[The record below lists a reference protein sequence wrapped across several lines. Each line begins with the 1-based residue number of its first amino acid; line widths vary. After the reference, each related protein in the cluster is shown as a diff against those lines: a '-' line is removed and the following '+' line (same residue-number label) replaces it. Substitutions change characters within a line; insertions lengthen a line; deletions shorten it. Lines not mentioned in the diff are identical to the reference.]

1 MDFQHIE
8 ATFGKLEYRSL
19 SFSKGLNIIEA
30 PNESGKSTLLAFLRV
45 MLYGFPPRERG
56 ALADKN
62 RYAPWSLSPMRGTLA
77 LTCQKGDIT
86 LQRDTARANSP
97 MGRFSAVYTGSSE
110 TVDGLTA
117 ADCGETLLG
126 VPREVYERSAFIRQ
140 SSLTVDA
147 STELERRIAA
157 LITTGEEG
165 QSFSEASA
173 ALKKQLNARKYNKS
187 GRIPALEA
195 EISAQERALEE
206 LSQLTRSKRKAEEAL
221 ASFDAEE
228 ASLREQLRAHDLCD
242 AQDARRAA
250 AEVQQAWQS
259 TESKA
264 EYLRRALIEQNVPAR
279 DALEQGR
286 ARLNA
291 LSSLKVEATDA
302 QKRCDDAEAALSD
315 FDARPAERP
324 RSLLPYIIVS
334 AVLLLLFIFVS
345 ALPSPV
351 ALAGCIVS
359 GAALAALLVL
369 NWNNARKV
377 RAAHEEKRGVLEQA
391 LRDARSDA
399 AAQQKLYDAAAREL
413 LVLIPAGDIS
423 RVGAYLDA
431 ALQKYAELDALTREA
446 RDLSL
451 RGLSNTEQDIRRA
464 AKGARVARGLSL
476 RCELLSARAPKGDV
490 PDEPVVRP
498 ARSRAELQTAL
509 DALARCRREAQ
520 STFDYTSGRCRAIGD
535 AAELEAALTQKRDE
549 LAQKQAEYDAIA
561 LAMESLQSANT
572 ALQNRF
578 SPALSR
584 RAGELFSRLT
594 GGKYESVLLD
604 RTFSAQAGETGESV
618 SHDAQLL
625 SLGTLDQLYLA
636 VRLAICESALPAD
649 DPPPIVLDD
658 ALVRFDDERCRAALE
673 LLLEESKSHQI
684 LLFTCQHRES
694 AYLSGRDGVTFLSL

>member
-8 ATFGKLEYRSL
+8 ATFGKLEHCSL
-19 SFSKGLNIIEA
+19 SFSSGLNIIEA

-62 RYAPWSLSPMRGTLA
+62 RYAPWSLSPMRGTLS
-77 LTCQKGDIT
+77 LSSQKGNIT

-97 MGRFSAVYTGSSE
+97 MGRFSAIYTGSGES
-110 TVDGLTA
+110 VDGLTA

-126 VPREVYERSAFIRQ
+126 IPCEVYERSAFIRQ

-147 STELERRIAA
+147 SAELERRIAA

-195 EISAQERALEE
+195 AVAAQERSLAE
-206 LSQLTRSKRKAEEAL
+206 LSQLTRSRQEAEAAL
-221 ASFDAEE
+221 AAFDAEE
-228 ASLREQLRAHDLCD
+228 ASLRAQLRAHDICD
-242 AQDARRAA
+242 AQGIRLAA
-250 AEVQQAWQS
+250 AQARQRWQAA
-259 TESKA
+259 ESSA
-264 EYLRRALIEQNVPAR
+264 EQLRRTLIENSIPPR

-286 ARLNA
+286 MRLIA
-291 LSSLKVEATDA
+291 LSSLKADA
-302 QKRCDDAEAALSD
+302 ADARQQYRDAEGALAA
-315 FDARPAERP
+315 FDAKPIERVH
-324 RSLLPYIIVS
+324 SLLPYIIVS
-334 AVLLLLFIFVS
+334 AVLF
-345 ALPSPV
+345 
-351 ALAGCIVS
+351 
-359 GAALAALLVL
+359 AALMVIQTLPTAVAMAGRVLSGIALLAL
-369 NWNNARKV
+369 LIIDANSRRKV
-377 RAAHEEKRGVLEQA
+377 RRVHDEKRRVFEQA
-391 LRDARSDA
+391 LREAQSDA
-399 AAQQKLYDAAAREL
+399 AAQQKLCDSAAREL

-423 RVGAYLDA
+423 RVSTYLDT
-431 ALQKYAELDALTREA
+431 ALHKYAELDTLEREA
-446 RDLSL
+446 R
-451 RGLSNTEQDIRRA
+451 E
-464 AKGARVARGLSL
+464 LSL
-476 RCELLSARAPKGDV
+476 RCELLSAQQPQSDV
-490 PDEPVVRP
+490 PTEPAVRP
-498 ARSRAELQTAL
+498 TRSRTELQSAL
-509 DALARCRREAQ
+509 DALTVRRREAQ

-561 LAMESLQSANT
+561 LAMESLQSANI

-636 VRLAICESALPAD
+636 VRLAICESVLPAD

-658 ALVRFDDERCRAALE
+658 ALVRFDDARCRAALD
-673 LLLEESKSHQI
+673 LLLEESKSRQI

-694 AYLSGRDGVTFLSL
+694 AYLAGRDGVTLLSL

>member
-8 ATFGKLEYRSL
+8 ATFGKLEHCSL
-19 SFSKGLNIIEA
+19 SFSSGLNIIEA

-62 RYAPWSLSPMRGTLA
+62 RYAPWSLSPMRGTLS
-77 LTCQKGDIT
+77 LSCQKGNIT

-97 MGRFSAVYTGSSE
+97 MGRFSAIYTGGGES
-110 TVDGLTA
+110 VDGLTA

-126 VPREVYERSAFIRQ
+126 IPCEVYERSAFIRQ

-147 STELERRIAA
+147 SAELERRIAA

-195 EISAQERALEE
+195 EIVAQERSLAE
-206 LSQLTRSKRKAEEAL
+206 LSQLTRSRQEAEAAL
-221 ASFDAEE
+221 AAFDAEE
-228 ASLREQLRAHDLCD
+228 AFLRAQLHTHDVCDAQEAKRAAAQARQRWQTVESSAEQLR
-242 AQDARRAA
+242 RM
-250 AEVQQAWQS
+250 
-259 TESKA
+259 
-264 EYLRRALIEQNVPAR
+264 LIEDSVPPR

-286 ARLNA
+286 MRLST
-291 LSSLKVEATDA
+291 LPSLKADAADA
-302 QKRCDDAEAALSD
+302 QQRCRDAEDALAA
-315 FDARPAERP
+315 FDARPVERV

-334 AVLLLLFIFVS
+334 AVLF
-345 ALPSPV
+345 
-351 ALAGCIVS
+351 
-359 GAALAALLVL
+359 AALMIIQTLPAAVAMAGRVLSAIALLVL
-369 NWNNARKV
+369 LTINANSRRKV
-377 RAAHEEKRGVLEQA
+377 CRAHDEKRRAFEQA
-391 LRDARSDA
+391 LREAQSDA
-399 AAQQKLYDAAAREL
+399 AAQQKLCDSAAREL

-423 RVGAYLDA
+423 RVSTYLDT
-431 ALQKYAELDALTREA
+431 ALRKYAELDALTHEA
-446 RDLSL
+446 R
-451 RGLSNTEQDIRRA
+451 E
-464 AKGARVARGLSL
+464 LSL
-476 RCELLSARAPKGDV
+476 RCELLSAQQPQSDV
-490 PDEPVVRP
+490 PAEPAVRP
-498 ARSRAELQTAL
+498 ARSRAELQNAL
-509 DALARCRREAQ
+509 DVLIVRRREAQ

-535 AAELEAALTQKRDE
+535 AAELEAMLAQKRAE
-549 LAQKQAEYDAIA
+549 LAQNQAEYDAIA
-561 LAMESLQSANT
+561 LAMDALQHANT
-572 ALQNRF
+572 ALQSRF

-604 RTFSAQAGETGESV
+604 RTFSAQAGEAGESI

-625 SLGTLDQLYLA
+625 SLGTLDQLYLS
-636 VRLAICESALPAD
+636 VRLAICESVLPES

-658 ALVRFDDERCRAALE
+658 ALVRFDDARCRAALD
-673 LLLEESKSHQI
+673 LLLEESKSRQI

-694 AYLSGRDGVTFLSL
+694 AYLAGRDGVTLLSL

>member
-8 ATFGKLEYRSL
+8 ATFGKLEHCSL
-19 SFSKGLNIIEA
+19 SFSSGLNIIEA

-62 RYAPWSLSPMRGTLA
+62 RYAPWSLSPMRGTLS
-77 LTCQKGDIT
+77 LSSQKGNIT

-97 MGRFSAVYTGSSE
+97 MGRFSAIYTGSGES
-110 TVDGLTA
+110 VDGLTA

-126 VPREVYERSAFIRQ
+126 IPCEIYERSAFIRQ

-147 STELERRIAA
+147 SAELERRIAA

-195 EISAQERALEE
+195 EIDAQERSLAE
-206 LSQLTRSKRKAEEAL
+206 LSQLTRSRQETEAAL
-221 ASFDAEE
+221 AAFDAEE
-228 ASLREQLRAHDLCD
+228 ASLRAQLCAHDICD
-242 AQDARRAA
+242 AQDIRLAA
-250 AEVQQAWQS
+250 AQAQQRWQAA
-259 TESKA
+259 ESSA
-264 EYLRRALIEQNVPAR
+264 EQLRRTLIEDRVPPR

-286 ARLNA
+286 MRLIA
-291 LSSLKVEATDA
+291 LSSLKADAADA
-302 QKRCDDAEAALSD
+302 QQRYRDTEGALAA
-315 FDARPAERP
+315 FDAKPAERAH
-324 RSLLPYIIVS
+324 SLLPYIIVS
-334 AVLLLLFIFVS
+334 AVLF
-345 ALPSPV
+345 
-351 ALAGCIVS
+351 
-359 GAALAALLVL
+359 AALMVIQTLPTAVAMAGRVLSGIALLAL
-369 NWNNARKV
+369 LIIDANSRRKV
-377 RAAHEEKRGVLEQA
+377 RRVHDEKRRVFEQA
-391 LRDARSDA
+391 LREAQSDA
-399 AAQQKLYDAAAREL
+399 AAQQKLCDSAAREL

-423 RVGAYLDA
+423 RVSTYLDT
-431 ALQKYAELDALTREA
+431 ALHKYAELDTLEREA
-446 RDLSL
+446 R
-451 RGLSNTEQDIRRA
+451 E
-464 AKGARVARGLSL
+464 LSL
-476 RCELLSARAPKGDV
+476 RCELLSAQQPQSDV
-490 PDEPVVRP
+490 PTEPAVRP
-498 ARSRAELQTAL
+498 TRSRAELQSAL
-509 DALARCRREAQ
+509 DALTVRRREAQ

-535 AAELEAALTQKRDE
+535 AAELEAGLAQKHTE

-561 LAMESLQSANT
+561 LAMEALQLANT
-572 ALQNRF
+572 ALQSRF

-604 RTFSAQAGETGESV
+604 RTFSAQAGEAGESI

-636 VRLAICESALPAD
+636 VRLAICESVLPEG

-658 ALVRFDDERCRAALE
+658 ALVRFDDARCRAALD
-673 LLLEESKSHQI
+673 LLLEESKSRQI

-694 AYLSGRDGVTFLSL
+694 AYLAGRDGVTLLSL

>member
-1 MDFQHIE
+1 MSSERKNTGLRVALASYDVHQLRVWHQYIAE
-8 ATFGKLEYRSL
+8 QSAEILCSEYRS
-19 SFSKGLNIIEA
+19 GE
-30 PNESGKSTLLAFLRV
+30 ELLQSLKQGRNTEVVVLGGPLEDMDSREFLER
-45 MLYGFPPRERG
+45 MSRLPQKPLLLLQDNARRERT
-56 ALADKN
+56 AVS
-62 RYAPWSLSPMRGTLA
+62 SLSP
-77 LTCQKGDIT
+77 
-86 LQRDTARANSP
+86 
-97 MGRFSAVYTGSSE
+97 
-110 TVDGLTA
+110 DGPCYL
-117 ADCGETLLG
+117 
-126 VPREVYERSAFIRQ
+126 IRQ

-147 STELERRIAA
+147 SAELERRIAA

-165 QSFSEASA
+165 QSFSEAST

-187 GRIPALEA
+187 GRIPALEF
-195 EISAQERALEE
+195 EISAQERALDE

-221 ASFDAEE
+221 AAFDAEE
-228 ASLREQLRAHDLCD
+228 ASLREQFLAHDLCD

-250 AEVQQAWQS
+250 AEARQAWQS

-264 EYLRRALIEQNVPAR
+264 EHLRRALIEQNVPAR

-291 LSSLKVEATDA
+291 LSSLKAEAADA

-369 NWNNARKV
+369 NWNNTRKV
-377 RAAHEEKRGVLEQA
+377 RTAHEEKRGTLEQA

-399 AAQQKLYDAAAREL
+399 AAQQKLYDSAAREL

-446 RDLSL
+446 RD
-451 RGLSNTEQDIRRA
+451 
-464 AKGARVARGLSL
+464 LSL

-584 RAGELFSRLT
+584 RVGELFSRLT

-636 VRLAICESALPAD
+636 VRLAICESVLPAD

-673 LLLEESKSHQI
+673 LLLEESKSRQI

>member
-8 ATFGKLEYRSL
+8 ATFGKLEHRSL

-56 ALADKN
+56 AMADKN
-62 RYAPWSLSPMRGTLA
+62 RYAPWSLSPMRGTLT
-77 LTCQKGDIT
+77 LTCEKGGIT
-86 LQRDTARANSP
+86 LQRGTARANSP
-97 MGRFSAVYTGSSE
+97 MGRFSAVYTGSGE
-110 TVDGLTA
+110 AVDGLTG

-126 VPREVYERSAFIRQ
+126 IPCEVYERSAFIRQ

-147 STELERRIAA
+147 SAELERRIAA

-195 EISAQERALEE
+195 EISAQERALDE

-221 ASFDAEE
+221 AAFDAEE

-250 AEVQQAWQS
+250 AEARQAWQS
-259 TESKA
+259 TENKA
-264 EYLRRALIEQNVPAR
+264 EHLRRALIEQNVPAR

-291 LSSLKVEATDA
+291 LSSLKAADA

-451 RGLSNTEQDIRRA
+451 R
-464 AKGARVARGLSL
+464 
-476 RCELLSARAPKGDV
+476 CELLSARVPKGDI
-490 PDEPVVRP
+490 PDEPTERP
-498 ARSRAELQTAL
+498 ARSRTELQTAL
-509 DALARCRREAQ
+509 DALAQRRREAQ

-673 LLLEESKSHQI
+673 LLLEESKSRQI

>member
-8 ATFGKLEYRSL
+8 ATFGKLEHRSL

-56 ALADKN
+56 AMADKN
-62 RYAPWSLSPMRGTLA
+62 RYAPWSLSPMRGA
-77 LTCQKGDIT
+77 LTLTCEKGGIT

-97 MGRFSAVYTGSSE
+97 MGRFSAVYTGSGE
-110 TVDGLTA
+110 AVDGLTA

-126 VPREVYERSAFIRQ
+126 VPCEVYERSAFIRQ

-147 STELERRIAA
+147 SAELERRIAA

-195 EISAQERALEE
+195 EISAQERALDE

-250 AEVQQAWQS
+250 AEARQAWQS
-259 TESKA
+259 TENKA
-264 EYLRRALIEQNVPAR
+264 EHLRRVLIEQNVPAR

-291 LSSLKVEATDA
+291 LSSLKAADA

-359 GAALAALLVL
+359 SAALAALLVL
-369 NWNNARKV
+369 NRNNARKV

-446 RDLSL
+446 RD
-451 RGLSNTEQDIRRA
+451 
-464 AKGARVARGLSL
+464 LSL

-618 SHDAQLL
+618 SHGAQLL

-673 LLLEESKSHQI
+673 LLLEESKSRQI

-694 AYLSGRDGVTFLSL
+694 AYFSGRDGVTFLSL

>member
-8 ATFGKLEYRSL
+8 ATFGKLEHRSL

-56 ALADKN
+56 AMADKN
-62 RYAPWSLSPMRGTLA
+62 RYAPWSLSPMRGTLT
-77 LTCQKGDIT
+77 LTCEKGGIT

-97 MGRFSAVYTGSSE
+97 MGRFSAVYTGSGE
-110 TVDGLTA
+110 AVDGLTA

-126 VPREVYERSAFIRQ
+126 VPCEVYERSAFIRQ

-147 STELERRIAA
+147 SAELERRIAA

-195 EISAQERALEE
+195 EISAQEHALDE

-242 AQDARRAA
+242 AQDACRAA
-250 AEVQQAWQS
+250 AEARQAWQS
-259 TESKA
+259 TESNA

-291 LSSLKVEATDA
+291 LSSLKAADA
-302 QKRCDDAEAALSD
+302 QKRCDDTEAALSD
-315 FDARPAERP
+315 FDARPVERP

-446 RDLSL
+446 RD
-451 RGLSNTEQDIRRA
+451 
-464 AKGARVARGLSL
+464 LSL

-673 LLLEESKSHQI
+673 LLLEESKSRQI

-694 AYLSGRDGVTFLSL
+694 AYFSGRDGVTFLSL

>member
-8 ATFGKLEYRSL
+8 ATFGKLEHCSL
-19 SFSKGLNIIEA
+19 SFSSGLNIIEA

-62 RYAPWSLSPMRGTLA
+62 RYAPWSLSPMRGTLS
-77 LTCQKGDIT
+77 LSSQKGNIT

-97 MGRFSAVYTGSSE
+97 MGRFSAIYTGSGES
-110 TVDGLTA
+110 VDGLTA

-126 VPREVYERSAFIRQ
+126 IPCEVYERSAFIRQ

-147 STELERRIAA
+147 SAELERRIAA

-195 EISAQERALEE
+195 EIVAQERSLAE
-206 LSQLTRSKRKAEEAL
+206 LSQLTRSRQEAEAAL
-221 ASFDAEE
+221 AAFDAEE
-228 ASLREQLRAHDLCD
+228 ASLRAQLRAHDICD
-242 AQDARRAA
+242 AQDIRLAA
-250 AEVQQAWQS
+250 AQARQRWQAA
-259 TESKA
+259 ESSA
-264 EYLRRALIEQNVPAR
+264 EHLRRTLIEDRVPPC

-286 ARLNA
+286 MRLIA
-291 LSSLKVEATDA
+291 LSSLKADAADA
-302 QKRCDDAEAALSD
+302 QQRYRDAEDALAA
-315 FDARPAERP
+315 FDAKPVERV

-334 AVLLLLFIFVS
+334 AVLF
-345 ALPSPV
+345 
-351 ALAGCIVS
+351 
-359 GAALAALLVL
+359 AALMLIQTLPAAVAMAGRVLSATALLVL
-369 NWNNARKV
+369 LIINANSRRKV
-377 RAAHEEKRGVLEQA
+377 CHAHEEKRRAFEQA
-391 LRDARSDA
+391 LREAQSDA
-399 AAQQKLYDAAAREL
+399 AAQQKLCDSAAREL

-423 RVGAYLDA
+423 RVSIYLDT
-431 ALQKYAELDALTREA
+431 ALHKYAELDTLEREA
-446 RDLSL
+446 R
-451 RGLSNTEQDIRRA
+451 E
-464 AKGARVARGLSL
+464 LSL
-476 RCELLSARAPKGDV
+476 RCELLSAQQPQSDV
-490 PDEPVVRP
+490 PTEPAVRP
-498 ARSRAELQTAL
+498 TRSRAELQSAL
-509 DALARCRREAQ
+509 DALTARRREAQ

-535 AAELEAALTQKRDE
+535 AAELEAGLAQKRAE
-549 LAQKQAEYDAIA
+549 LAQNQSEYDAIA
-561 LAMESLQSANT
+561 LAMEALQHANT
-572 ALQNRF
+572 ALQSRF

-594 GGKYESVLLD
+594 DGKYESVLLD
-604 RTFSAQAGETGESV
+604 RTFSAQAGEAGESI

-636 VRLAICESALPAD
+636 VRLAICESVLTEG

-658 ALVRFDDERCRAALE
+658 ALVRFDDARCRAALD
-673 LLLEESKSHQI
+673 LLLEESKSRQI

-694 AYLSGRDGVTFLSL
+694 AYLAGRDGVTLLSL

>member
-8 ATFGKLEYRSL
+8 ATFGKLEHCSL
-19 SFSKGLNIIEA
+19 SFSSGLNIIEA

-56 ALADKN
+56 VLADKN
-62 RYAPWSLSPMRGTLA
+62 RYAPWSLSPMRGTLS
-77 LTCQKGDIT
+77 LSSQKGNIT

-97 MGRFSAVYTGSSE
+97 MGRFSAIYTGSGES
-110 TVDGLTA
+110 VDGLTA

-126 VPREVYERSAFIRQ
+126 IPCEVYERSAFIRQ

-147 STELERRIAA
+147 SAELERRIAA
-157 LITTGEEG
+157 LITTSEEG

-195 EISAQERALEE
+195 AVAAQERSLAE
-206 LSQLTRSKRKAEEAL
+206 LSQLTRSRQEAEAAL
-221 ASFDAEE
+221 AAFDAEE
-228 ASLREQLRAHDLCD
+228 ASLRAQLRAHDICD
-242 AQDARRAA
+242 AQDIRFAA
-250 AEVQQAWQS
+250 AQARQRWQ
-259 TESKA
+259 TAESSA
-264 EYLRRALIEQNVPAR
+264 EQLRRTLIEESIPPR
-279 DALEQGR
+279 DALELGR
-286 ARLNA
+286 MRLSA
-291 LSSLKVEATDA
+291 LSSLKADAADA
-302 QKRCDDAEAALSD
+302 QQRCRDAEDALAA
-315 FDARPAERP
+315 FDAKPVERV

-334 AVLLLLFIFVS
+334 AVLF
-345 ALPSPV
+345 
-351 ALAGCIVS
+351 
-359 GAALAALLVL
+359 AALMLIQTLPAAVAMAGRVLSATALLVL
-369 NWNNARKV
+369 LIINANSRRKV
-377 RAAHEEKRGVLEQA
+377 CHAHEEKRRAFEQA
-391 LRDARSDA
+391 LREAQSDA
-399 AAQQKLYDAAAREL
+399 AAQQKLCDSAAREL

-423 RVGAYLDA
+423 RVSTYLDT
-431 ALQKYAELDALTREA
+431 ALHKYAELDTLEREA
-446 RDLSL
+446 R
-451 RGLSNTEQDIRRA
+451 E
-464 AKGARVARGLSL
+464 LSL
-476 RCELLSARAPKGDV
+476 RCELLSAQQPQSDV
-490 PDEPVVRP
+490 PTEPAVRP
-498 ARSRAELQTAL
+498 TRSRAELQSAL

-673 LLLEESKSHQI
+673 LLLEESKSRQI

>member
-8 ATFGKLEYRSL
+8 ATFGKLEHRSL

-56 ALADKN
+56 AMADKN

-97 MGRFSAVYTGSSE
+97 MGCFSAVYTGSGE
-110 TVDGLTA
+110 AVDGLTA

-126 VPREVYERSAFIRQ
+126 VPCEVYERSAFIRQ

-147 STELERRIAA
+147 SAELERRIAA

-165 QSFSEASA
+165 QSFSEAST

-195 EISAQERALEE
+195 EISAQERALDE

-250 AEVQQAWQS
+250 AEARQAWQS

-264 EYLRRALIEQNVPAR
+264 EHLRRALIEQNVPAR

-291 LSSLKVEATDA
+291 LSSLKAADA

-324 RSLLPYIIVS
+324 RLLLPYIIVS
-334 AVLLLLFIFVS
+334 AVLLLLFISVS

-377 RAAHEEKRGVLEQA
+377 RAAHEEKRSVLEQA

-399 AAQQKLYDAAAREL
+399 AAQQKLYDSAAREL

-446 RDLSL
+446 RD
-451 RGLSNTEQDIRRA
+451 
-464 AKGARVARGLSL
+464 LSL

-673 LLLEESKSHQI
+673 LLLEESKSRQI

-694 AYLSGRDGVTFLSL
+694 AYFSGRDGVTFLSL

>member
-8 ATFGKLEYRSL
+8 ATFGKLEHRSL

-56 ALADKN
+56 AMADKN
-62 RYAPWSLSPMRGTLA
+62 RYAPWSLSPMRGTLT
-77 LTCQKGDIT
+77 LTCEKGGIT

-97 MGRFSAVYTGSSE
+97 MGRFSAVYTGSGE
-110 TVDGLTA
+110 AVDGLTA

-126 VPREVYERSAFIRQ
+126 VPCEVYERSAFIRQ

-147 STELERRIAA
+147 SAELERRIAA

-195 EISAQERALEE
+195 EISAQERALDE

-250 AEVQQAWQS
+250 AEARQAWQS

-264 EYLRRALIEQNVPAR
+264 EHLRRALIEQNVPAH

-291 LSSLKVEATDA
+291 LSSLKAADA

-315 FDARPAERP
+315 FDAKPVERP

-446 RDLSL
+446 RD
-451 RGLSNTEQDIRRA
+451 
-464 AKGARVARGLSL
+464 LSL

-673 LLLEESKSHQI
+673 LLLEESKSRQI

>member
-8 ATFGKLEYRSL
+8 ATFGKLEHRSL

-97 MGRFSAVYTGSSE
+97 MGRFSAVCTGSGE
-110 TVDGLTA
+110 AVDGLTA

-126 VPREVYERSAFIRQ
+126 VPCEVYERSAFIRQ

-147 STELERRIAA
+147 SAELERRIAA

-195 EISAQERALEE
+195 EISAQERALDE

-250 AEVQQAWQS
+250 AEARQAWQS
-259 TESKA
+259 TENKA
-264 EYLRRALIEQNVPAR
+264 EHLRRALIEQNVPAR

-291 LSSLKVEATDA
+291 LSSLKAADA

-369 NWNNARKV
+369 NWNNTRKV
-377 RAAHEEKRGVLEQA
+377 RTAHEEKRGTLEQA

-399 AAQQKLYDAAAREL
+399 AAQQKLYDSAAREL

-446 RDLSL
+446 RD
-451 RGLSNTEQDIRRA
+451 
-464 AKGARVARGLSL
+464 LSL

-673 LLLEESKSHQI
+673 LLLEESKSRQI

-694 AYLSGRDGVTFLSL
+694 AYFSGRDGVTFLSL

>member
-8 ATFGKLEYRSL
+8 ATFGKLEHRSL

-126 VPREVYERSAFIRQ
+126 VPCEVYERSAFIRQ

-221 ASFDAEE
+221 AAFDAEE
-228 ASLREQLRAHDLCD
+228 TSLREQFLAHDLCD
-242 AQDARRAA
+242 AQDDRRAA
-250 AEVQQAWQS
+250 AEARQAWQS

-264 EYLRRALIEQNVPAR
+264 EHLRRALIEQNVPAR

-291 LSSLKVEATDA
+291 LSSLKAADA

-377 RAAHEEKRGVLEQA
+377 RTAHEEKRGVLEQA

-399 AAQQKLYDAAAREL
+399 AAQQKLYDSAVREL
-413 LVLIPAGDIS
+413 LVLIPAGDVS

-451 RGLSNTEQDIRRA
+451 R
-464 AKGARVARGLSL
+464 
-476 RCELLSARAPKGDV
+476 CELLSARAPKGDV
-490 PDEPVVRP
+490 LDEPVVRP

-535 AAELEAALTQKRDE
+535 AAELGAALTQKRDE

-604 RTFSAQAGETGESV
+604 RTFSAQAGETGKSV

-673 LLLEESKSHQI
+673 LLLEESKSRQI

>member
-8 ATFGKLEYRSL
+8 ATFGKLEHRSL

-56 ALADKN
+56 AMADKN

-97 MGRFSAVYTGSSE
+97 MGRFSAVYTGSGE
-110 TVDGLTA
+110 AVDGLSA

-126 VPREVYERSAFIRQ
+126 VPCEVYERSAFIRQ

-147 STELERRIAA
+147 SAELERRIAA

-165 QSFSEASA
+165 QSFSEAST

-195 EISAQERALEE
+195 EISAQERALDE
-206 LSQLTRSKRKAEEAL
+206 LSQLTRSKHKAEEAL

-250 AEVQQAWQS
+250 AEARQAWQS
-259 TESKA
+259 AESKA
-264 EYLRRALIEQNVPAR
+264 AYLRRALIEQNVPAR

-291 LSSLKVEATDA
+291 LSSLKAADA
-302 QKRCDDAEAALSD
+302 QKRCDDTEAALSD

-369 NWNNARKV
+369 NRNNARKV

-451 RGLSNTEQDIRRA
+451 R
-464 AKGARVARGLSL
+464 
-476 RCELLSARAPKGDV
+476 CELLSARVPKGDI
-490 PDEPVVRP
+490 PDEPTERP
-498 ARSRAELQTAL
+498 ARSRTELQTAL
-509 DALARCRREAQ
+509 DALAQRRREAQ

-636 VRLAICESALPAD
+636 VRLAICESVLPAD

-673 LLLEESKSHQI
+673 LLLEESKSRQI

>member
-8 ATFGKLEYRSL
+8 ATFGKLEHRSL

-56 ALADKN
+56 AMADKN

-97 MGRFSAVYTGSSE
+97 MGRFSAVYTGSGE
-110 TVDGLTA
+110 AVDGLTA

-126 VPREVYERSAFIRQ
+126 VPCEVYERSAFIRQ

-250 AEVQQAWQS
+250 AEARQAWQS

-264 EYLRRALIEQNVPAR
+264 EHLRRALIEQNVPAR

-291 LSSLKVEATDA
+291 LSSLKAADA

-451 RGLSNTEQDIRRA
+451 R
-464 AKGARVARGLSL
+464 
-476 RCELLSARAPKGDV
+476 CELLSARAPKGDV

-549 LAQKQAEYDAIA
+549 LAQKQAEYDAIV

-604 RTFSAQAGETGESV
+604 RTFSAQAGETGDSV

-673 LLLEESKSHQI
+673 LLLEESKSRQI

>member
-8 ATFGKLEYRSL
+8 ATFGKLEHCSL
-19 SFSKGLNIIEA
+19 SFSSGLNIIEA

-62 RYAPWSLSPMRGTLA
+62 RYAPWSLSPMRGTLS
-77 LTCQKGDIT
+77 LSCKKGGIT

-97 MGRFSAVYTGSSE
+97 MGRFSAIYTGSGES
-110 TVDGLTA
+110 VDGLTA

-126 VPREVYERSAFIRQ
+126 IPCEVYERSAFIRQ

-147 STELERRIAA
+147 SAELERRIAA

-165 QSFSEASA
+165 QSFSEAFA

-187 GRIPALEA
+187 GHIPALEA
-195 EISAQERALEE
+195 EIVAQERSLAE
-206 LSQLTRSKRKAEEAL
+206 LSQLTRSRQEAEAAL
-221 ASFDAEE
+221 AAFDAEE
-228 ASLREQLRAHDLCD
+228 ASLRAQLRAHDICD
-242 AQDARRAA
+242 AQGIRLAA
-250 AEVQQAWQS
+250 AQARQRWQAA
-259 TESKA
+259 ESSA
-264 EYLRRALIEQNVPAR
+264 EQLRRTLIENSIPPR

-286 ARLNA
+286 MRLIA
-291 LSSLKVEATDA
+291 LSSLKADA
-302 QKRCDDAEAALSD
+302 ADARQRYRDAEGALAA
-315 FDARPAERP
+315 FDAKPAERVH
-324 RSLLPYIIVS
+324 SLLPYIIVS
-334 AVLLLLFIFVS
+334 AVLF
-345 ALPSPV
+345 
-351 ALAGCIVS
+351 
-359 GAALAALLVL
+359 AALMVIQTLPAAVAMAGRVLSGIALLAL
-369 NWNNARKV
+369 LIIDANSRRKV
-377 RAAHEEKRGVLEQA
+377 RRVHDEKRRVFEQA
-391 LRDARSDA
+391 LREAQSDA
-399 AAQQKLYDAAAREL
+399 AAQQKLCDSAAREL

-423 RVGAYLDA
+423 RVSTYLDT
-431 ALQKYAELDALTREA
+431 ALHKYAELDTLEREA
-446 RDLSL
+446 R
-451 RGLSNTEQDIRRA
+451 E
-464 AKGARVARGLSL
+464 LSL
-476 RCELLSARAPKGDV
+476 RCELLSAQQPQSDV
-490 PDEPVVRP
+490 PTEPAVRP
-498 ARSRAELQTAL
+498 TRSRTELQSAL
-509 DALARCRREAQ
+509 DALTVRRREAQ

-561 LAMESLQSANT
+561 LAMESLQSANI

-636 VRLAICESALPAD
+636 VRLAICESVLPAD

-658 ALVRFDDERCRAALE
+658 ALVRFDDARCRAALD
-673 LLLEESKSHQI
+673 LLLEESKSRQI

-694 AYLSGRDGVTFLSL
+694 AYLAGRDGVTLLSL

>member
-8 ATFGKLEYRSL
+8 ATFGKLEHRSL

-56 ALADKN
+56 AMADKN

-97 MGRFSAVYTGSSE
+97 MGRFSAVYTGSGE
-110 TVDGLTA
+110 AVDGLTA

-126 VPREVYERSAFIRQ
+126 VPCEVYERSAFIRQ

-147 STELERRIAA
+147 SAELERRIAA

-165 QSFSEASA
+165 QSFSEAST

-187 GRIPALEA
+187 GRIPALET
-195 EISAQERALEE
+195 EISAQERALDE
-206 LSQLTRSKRKAEEAL
+206 LSQLTRSKRKAEEAI

-250 AEVQQAWQS
+250 AEARQAWQS

-264 EYLRRALIEQNVPAR
+264 EHLRRALIEQNVPAR

-291 LSSLKVEATDA
+291 LSSLKAADA

-324 RSLLPYIIVS
+324 RSLFPYIIVS

-351 ALAGCIVS
+351 ALVGCIVS

-369 NWNNARKV
+369 NWNNTRKV
-377 RAAHEEKRGVLEQA
+377 RTAHEEKRGTLEQA

-399 AAQQKLYDAAAREL
+399 AAQQKLYDSAAREL

-446 RDLSL
+446 RD
-451 RGLSNTEQDIRRA
+451 
-464 AKGARVARGLSL
+464 LSL

-673 LLLEESKSHQI
+673 LLLEESKSRQI

>member
-1 MDFQHIE
+1 MNFQHIE
-8 ATFGKLEYRSL
+8 ATFGKLEHCSL
-19 SFSKGLNIIEA
+19 SFSSGLNIIEA

-62 RYAPWSLSPMRGTLA
+62 RYAPWSLSPMRGTLS
-77 LTCQKGDIT
+77 LSCKKGGIT

-97 MGRFSAVYTGSSE
+97 MGRFSAIYTGSGES
-110 TVDGLTA
+110 VDGLTA

-126 VPREVYERSAFIRQ
+126 IPCEVYERSAFIRQ

-147 STELERRIAA
+147 SAELERRIAA

-195 EISAQERALEE
+195 AVAAQERSLAE
-206 LSQLTRSKRKAEEAL
+206 LSQLTRSRQEAEAAL
-221 ASFDAEE
+221 AAFDAEE
-228 ASLREQLRAHDLCD
+228 ASLRAQLRAHDICD
-242 AQDARRAA
+242 AQGIRLAA
-250 AEVQQAWQS
+250 AQARQRWQAA
-259 TESKA
+259 ESSA
-264 EYLRRALIEQNVPAR
+264 EQLRRTLIENSIPPR

-286 ARLNA
+286 MRLIA
-291 LSSLKVEATDA
+291 LSSLKADA
-302 QKRCDDAEAALSD
+302 ADARQRYRDAEGALAA
-315 FDARPAERP
+315 FDAKPIERVH
-324 RSLLPYIIVS
+324 SLLPYIIVS
-334 AVLLLLFIFVS
+334 AVLF
-345 ALPSPV
+345 
-351 ALAGCIVS
+351 
-359 GAALAALLVL
+359 AALMVIQTLPTAVAMAGRVLSGIALLAL
-369 NWNNARKV
+369 LIIDANSRRKV
-377 RAAHEEKRGVLEQA
+377 RRVHDEKRRVFEQS
-391 LRDARSDA
+391 LREAQSDA
-399 AAQQKLYDAAAREL
+399 AAQQKLCDSAAREL

-423 RVGAYLDA
+423 RVSTYLDT
-431 ALQKYAELDALTREA
+431 ALHKYAELDTLEREA
-446 RDLSL
+446 R
-451 RGLSNTEQDIRRA
+451 E
-464 AKGARVARGLSL
+464 LSL
-476 RCELLSARAPKGDV
+476 RCELLSAQQPQSDV
-490 PDEPVVRP
+490 PTEPAVRP
-498 ARSRAELQTAL
+498 TRSRTELQSAL
-509 DALARCRREAQ
+509 DALTVRRREAQ

-561 LAMESLQSANT
+561 LAMESLQSANI

-636 VRLAICESALPAD
+636 VRLAICESVLPAD

-658 ALVRFDDERCRAALE
+658 ALVRFDDARCRAALD
-673 LLLEESKSHQI
+673 LLLEESKSRQI

-694 AYLSGRDGVTFLSL
+694 AYLAGRDGVTLLSL

>member
-97 MGRFSAVYTGSSE
+97 MGRFSAVYTGSGE
-110 TVDGLTA
+110 AVDGLTA

-126 VPREVYERSAFIRQ
+126 VPCEVYERSAFIRQ

-147 STELERRIAA
+147 SAELERRIAA

-206 LSQLTRSKRKAEEAL
+206 LSQLTRSKRKAEEA
-221 ASFDAEE
+221 
-228 ASLREQLRAHDLCD
+228 SLREQLRAHDLCD

-250 AEVQQAWQS
+250 AEARQAWQS

-315 FDARPAERP
+315 FDAKPAERP
-324 RSLLPYIIVS
+324 RSLLPYIIVG

-446 RDLSL
+446 RD
-451 RGLSNTEQDIRRA
+451 
-464 AKGARVARGLSL
+464 LSL

-604 RTFSAQAGETGESV
+604 RTFSAQVGETGESV

-673 LLLEESKSHQI
+673 LLLEESKSRQI

>member
-8 ATFGKLEYRSL
+8 ATFGKLEHRSL

-56 ALADKN
+56 AMADKN

-110 TVDGLTA
+110 AVDGLTA

-126 VPREVYERSAFIRQ
+126 VPCEVYERSAFIRQ

-147 STELERRIAA
+147 SAELERRIAA

-165 QSFSEASA
+165 QSFSEAST

-195 EISAQERALEE
+195 EISAQERALDE

-221 ASFDAEE
+221 AAFDDEE
-228 ASLREQLRAHDLCD
+228 ASLREQFLAHDLCD
-242 AQDARRAA
+242 AQDDRRAA
-250 AEVQQAWQS
+250 AEARQAWQS

-264 EYLRRALIEQNVPAR
+264 EHLRRTLIEQNVPAR

-291 LSSLKVEATDA
+291 LSSLKAADA

-359 GAALAALLVL
+359 GAVLAALLVL

-446 RDLSL
+446 RD
-451 RGLSNTEQDIRRA
+451 
-464 AKGARVARGLSL
+464 LSL

-673 LLLEESKSHQI
+673 LLLEESKSRQI

>member
-1 MDFQHIE
+1 MNFQHIE
-8 ATFGKLEYRSL
+8 ATFGKLEHCSL
-19 SFSKGLNIIEA
+19 SFSSGLNIIEA

-62 RYAPWSLSPMRGTLA
+62 RYAPWSLSPMRGTLS
-77 LTCQKGDIT
+77 LSCKKGGIT

-97 MGRFSAVYTGSSE
+97 MGRFSAIYTGSGES
-110 TVDGLTA
+110 VDGLTA

-126 VPREVYERSAFIRQ
+126 IPCEVYERSAFIRQ

-147 STELERRIAA
+147 SAELERRIAA

-195 EISAQERALEE
+195 EIAEQERSLAE
-206 LSQLTRSKRKAEEAL
+206 LSQLTRSRQEAEAAL
-221 ASFDAEE
+221 AAFDAEE
-228 ASLREQLRAHDLCD
+228 ASLRAQLRAHDICD
-242 AQDARRAA
+242 AQGIRLAA
-250 AEVQQAWQS
+250 AQARQRWQAA
-259 TESKA
+259 ESSA
-264 EYLRRALIEQNVPAR
+264 EQLRRTLIENSIPPR

-286 ARLNA
+286 MRLIA
-291 LSSLKVEATDA
+291 LSSLKADA
-302 QKRCDDAEAALSD
+302 ADARQRYRDAEGALAA
-315 FDARPAERP
+315 FDAKPAERVH
-324 RSLLPYIIVS
+324 SLLPYIIVS
-334 AVLLLLFIFVS
+334 AVLF
-345 ALPSPV
+345 
-351 ALAGCIVS
+351 
-359 GAALAALLVL
+359 AALMVIQTLPAAVAMAGRVLSGIALLAL
-369 NWNNARKV
+369 LIIDANSRRKV
-377 RAAHEEKRGVLEQA
+377 RRVHDEKRRVFEQA
-391 LRDARSDA
+391 LREAQSDA
-399 AAQQKLYDAAAREL
+399 AAQQKLCDSAAREL

-423 RVGAYLDA
+423 RVSTYLDT
-431 ALQKYAELDALTREA
+431 ALHKYAELDTLEREA
-446 RDLSL
+446 R
-451 RGLSNTEQDIRRA
+451 E
-464 AKGARVARGLSL
+464 LSL
-476 RCELLSARAPKGDV
+476 RCELLSAQQPQSDV
-490 PDEPVVRP
+490 PTEPAVRP
-498 ARSRAELQTAL
+498 TRSRTELQSAL
-509 DALARCRREAQ
+509 DALTVRRREAQ

-561 LAMESLQSANT
+561 LAMESLQSANI

-636 VRLAICESALPAD
+636 VRLAICESVLPAD

-658 ALVRFDDERCRAALE
+658 ALVRFDDARCRAALD
-673 LLLEESKSHQI
+673 LLLEESKSRQI

-694 AYLSGRDGVTFLSL
+694 AYLAGRDGVTLLSL

>member
-8 ATFGKLEYRSL
+8 ATFGKLEHCSL
-19 SFSKGLNIIEA
+19 SFSSGLNIIEA

-62 RYAPWSLSPMRGTLA
+62 RYAPWSLSPMRGTLS
-77 LTCQKGDIT
+77 LSSQKGNIT

-97 MGRFSAVYTGSSE
+97 MGRFSAIYTGSGES
-110 TVDGLTA
+110 VDGLTA

-126 VPREVYERSAFIRQ
+126 IPCEVYERSAFIRQ

-147 STELERRIAA
+147 SAELERCIAA

-195 EISAQERALEE
+195 AVAAQERSLAE
-206 LSQLTRSKRKAEEAL
+206 LSQLTRSRQEAEAAL
-221 ASFDAEE
+221 AAFDAEE
-228 ASLREQLRAHDLCD
+228 ASLRAQLRAHDICD
-242 AQDARRAA
+242 AQGIRLAA
-250 AEVQQAWQS
+250 AQARQRWQAA
-259 TESKA
+259 ESSA
-264 EYLRRALIEQNVPAR
+264 EQLRRTLIENSIPPR

-286 ARLNA
+286 MRLIA
-291 LSSLKVEATDA
+291 LSSLKADA
-302 QKRCDDAEAALSD
+302 ADARQRYRDAEGALAA
-315 FDARPAERP
+315 FDAKPIERVH
-324 RSLLPYIIVS
+324 SLLPYIIVS
-334 AVLLLLFIFVS
+334 AVLF
-345 ALPSPV
+345 
-351 ALAGCIVS
+351 
-359 GAALAALLVL
+359 AALMVIQTLPTAVAMAGRVLSGIALLAL
-369 NWNNARKV
+369 LIIDANSRRKV
-377 RAAHEEKRGVLEQA
+377 RRVHDEKRRVFEQS
-391 LRDARSDA
+391 LREAQSDA
-399 AAQQKLYDAAAREL
+399 AAQQKLCDSAAREL

-423 RVGAYLDA
+423 RVSTYLDT
-431 ALQKYAELDALTREA
+431 ALHKYAELDTLEREA
-446 RDLSL
+446 R
-451 RGLSNTEQDIRRA
+451 E
-464 AKGARVARGLSL
+464 LSL
-476 RCELLSARAPKGDV
+476 RCELLSAQQPQSDV
-490 PDEPVVRP
+490 PTEPAVRP
-498 ARSRAELQTAL
+498 TRSRTELQSAL
-509 DALARCRREAQ
+509 DALTVRRREAQ

-561 LAMESLQSANT
+561 LAMESLQSANI

-636 VRLAICESALPAD
+636 VRLAICESVLPAD

-658 ALVRFDDERCRAALE
+658 ALVRFDDARCRAALD
-673 LLLEESKSHQI
+673 LLLEESKSRQI

-694 AYLSGRDGVTFLSL
+694 AYLAGRDGVTLLSL

>member
-8 ATFGKLEYRSL
+8 ATFGKLEHCSL
-19 SFSKGLNIIEA
+19 SFSSGLNIIEA

-62 RYAPWSLSPMRGTLA
+62 RYAPWSLSPMRGTLS
-77 LTCQKGDIT
+77 LSSQKGNIT

-97 MGRFSAVYTGSSE
+97 MGRFSAIYTGSGES
-110 TVDGLTA
+110 VDGLTA

-126 VPREVYERSAFIRQ
+126 IPCEVYERSAFIRQ

-147 STELERRIAA
+147 SAELERRIAA

-195 EISAQERALEE
+195 EIAAQESSLAE
-206 LSQLTRSKRKAEEAL
+206 LSQLTRSRQEAEAAL
-221 ASFDAEE
+221 AAFDAEE
-228 ASLREQLRAHDLCD
+228 ASLRAQLRAHDICD
-242 AQDARRAA
+242 AQDILLAA
-250 AEVQQAWQS
+250 AQARQRWQAA
-259 TESKA
+259 ESSA
-264 EYLRRALIEQNVPAR
+264 EQLRRTLIEDRVPPR

-286 ARLNA
+286 MRLIA
-291 LSSLKVEATDA
+291 LSSLKADAADA
-302 QKRCDDAEAALSD
+302 QQRYRDAEGALAA
-315 FDARPAERP
+315 FDAKPAERAH
-324 RSLLPYIIVS
+324 SLLPYIIVS
-334 AVLLLLFIFVS
+334 AVLF
-345 ALPSPV
+345 
-351 ALAGCIVS
+351 
-359 GAALAALLVL
+359 AALMAIQTLPAAVAMAGRVLSGITLLALLIIDV
-369 NWNNARKV
+369 NSRRKV
-377 RAAHEEKRGVLEQA
+377 RRVHDEKRRVFEQA
-391 LRDARSDA
+391 LREAQSDA
-399 AAQQKLYDAAAREL
+399 AAQKKLCDSAAREL

-423 RVGAYLDA
+423 RVSTYLDI
-431 ALQKYAELDALTREA
+431 ALHKYAELDTLEREA
-446 RDLSL
+446 R
-451 RGLSNTEQDIRRA
+451 E
-464 AKGARVARGLSL
+464 LSL
-476 RCELLSARAPKGDV
+476 RCELLSAQQPQSDV
-490 PDEPVVRP
+490 PAESAVRP
-498 ARSRAELQTAL
+498 TRSRTELQNAL
-509 DALARCRREAQ
+509 DVLIVRRREAQ

-535 AAELEAALTQKRDE
+535 AAELEAGLAQKRAE
-549 LAQKQAEYDAIA
+549 LAQNQGEYDAIA
-561 LAMESLQSANT
+561 LAMDALQHANT
-572 ALQNRF
+572 ALQSRF

-604 RTFSAQAGETGESV
+604 RTFSAQAGEAGESI

-636 VRLAICESALPAD
+636 VRLAICESVLPEG

-658 ALVRFDDERCRAALE
+658 ALVRFDDARCRAALD
-673 LLLEESKSHQI
+673 LLLEESKSRQI

-694 AYLSGRDGVTFLSL
+694 AYLSGRDGVTLLSL

>member
-8 ATFGKLEYRSL
+8 ATFGKLEHRSL

-56 ALADKN
+56 AMADKN
-62 RYAPWSLSPMRGTLA
+62 RYAPWSLSPMRGTLT
-77 LTCQKGDIT
+77 LTCEKGGIT

-97 MGRFSAVYTGSSE
+97 MGRFSAVYTGSGE
-110 TVDGLTA
+110 AVDGLTA

-126 VPREVYERSAFIRQ
+126 VPCEVYERSAFIRQ

-147 STELERRIAA
+147 SAELERRIAA

-187 GRIPALEA
+187 GRIPALES
-195 EISAQERALEE
+195 EISAQERALDE

-221 ASFDAEE
+221 AAFDAEE

-250 AEVQQAWQS
+250 AEARQAWQS
-259 TESKA
+259 TENKA
-264 EYLRRALIEQNVPAR
+264 EHLRRALIEQNVPAR

-291 LSSLKVEATDA
+291 LSSLKAADA

-446 RDLSL
+446 RD
-451 RGLSNTEQDIRRA
+451 
-464 AKGARVARGLSL
+464 LSL

-636 VRLAICESALPAD
+636 VRLAICESVLPAD

-673 LLLEESKSHQI
+673 LLLEESKSRQI

>member
-8 ATFGKLEYRSL
+8 ATFGKLEHCSL
-19 SFSKGLNIIEA
+19 SFSSGLNIIEA

-62 RYAPWSLSPMRGTLA
+62 RYAPWSLSPMRGTLS
-77 LTCQKGDIT
+77 LSSQKGNIT

-97 MGRFSAVYTGSSE
+97 MGRFSAIYTGSGES
-110 TVDGLTA
+110 VDGLTA

-126 VPREVYERSAFIRQ
+126 IPCEVYERSAFIRQ

-147 STELERRIAA
+147 SAELERRIAA

-195 EISAQERALEE
+195 AVAAQERSLAE
-206 LSQLTRSKRKAEEAL
+206 LSQLTRSRQEAEAAL
-221 ASFDAEE
+221 AAFDAEE
-228 ASLREQLRAHDLCD
+228 ASLRAQLRAHDICD
-242 AQDARRAA
+242 AQGIRLAA
-250 AEVQQAWQS
+250 AQARQRWQAA
-259 TESKA
+259 ESSA
-264 EYLRRALIEQNVPAR
+264 EQLRRTLIENSIPPR

-286 ARLNA
+286 MRLIA
-291 LSSLKVEATDA
+291 LSSLKADA
-302 QKRCDDAEAALSD
+302 ADARQRYRDAEGALAA
-315 FDARPAERP
+315 FDAKPIERVH
-324 RSLLPYIIVS
+324 SLLPYIIVS
-334 AVLLLLFIFVS
+334 AVLF
-345 ALPSPV
+345 
-351 ALAGCIVS
+351 
-359 GAALAALLVL
+359 AALMVIQTLPTAVAMAGRVLSGIALLAL
-369 NWNNARKV
+369 LIIDANSRRKV
-377 RAAHEEKRGVLEQA
+377 RRVHDEKRRVFEQA
-391 LRDARSDA
+391 LREAQSDA
-399 AAQQKLYDAAAREL
+399 AAQQKLCDSAAREL

-423 RVGAYLDA
+423 RVSTYLDT
-431 ALQKYAELDALTREA
+431 ALHKYAELDTLEREA
-446 RDLSL
+446 R
-451 RGLSNTEQDIRRA
+451 E
-464 AKGARVARGLSL
+464 LSL
-476 RCELLSARAPKGDV
+476 RCELLSAQQPQSDV
-490 PDEPVVRP
+490 PTEPAVRP
-498 ARSRAELQTAL
+498 TRSRTELQSTL
-509 DALARCRREAQ
+509 DALTVRRREAQ

-561 LAMESLQSANT
+561 LAMESLQSANI

-636 VRLAICESALPAD
+636 VRLAICESVLPAD

-658 ALVRFDDERCRAALE
+658 ALVRFDDARCRAALD
-673 LLLEESKSHQI
+673 LLLEESKSRQI

-694 AYLSGRDGVTFLSL
+694 AYLAGRDGVTLLSL